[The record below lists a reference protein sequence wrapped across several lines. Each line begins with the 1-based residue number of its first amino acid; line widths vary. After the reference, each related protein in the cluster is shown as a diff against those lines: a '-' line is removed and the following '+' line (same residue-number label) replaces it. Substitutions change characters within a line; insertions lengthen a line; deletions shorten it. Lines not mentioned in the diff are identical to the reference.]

1 MPERPA
7 GAPSLFEDLLDI
19 LYKPAEVF
27 ERRRETIAFGGAIVL
42 LSVLTAAVLLA
53 TRSAFEP
60 VLDAM
65 AKQQI
70 AEVMRQNPAL
80 TEAQIAP
87 MRGMMRT
94 GTLVSMIAYPAIAPF
109 LIGLLLWV
117 CGKFFESRAE
127 IGAAIMVAAYGY
139 VPRFVGFI
147 VSSIMAVLLPE
158 DQLTSLFSVS
168 LSPARFMDPGTSM
181 GVLGALARLDLFLLW
196 QTVVCGIGMSVLG
209 KVSRGRG
216 MAIACIVWALG
227 FIMLIPALVKG

>member
-1 MPERPA
+1 MTDRPA

-27 ERRRETIAFGGAIVL
+27 ARRRETVAFGAAIVV

-60 VLDAM
+60 ALEAM

-70 AEVMRQNPAL
+70 AEVMRQNPTL

-94 GTLVSMIAYPAIAPF
+94 GTLVSMAVYPAIAPF

-117 CGKFFESRAE
+117 AGKFFESRAG

-147 VSSIMAVLLPE
+147 AASIMAVLLPE
-158 DQLTSLFSVS
+158 GQVTSLFSLS
-168 LSPARFMDPGTSM
+168 LSPARFMDPGTSA
-181 GVLGALARLDLFLLW
+181 GVLGAAARLDVFLLW
-196 QTVVCGIGMSVLG
+196 QTVVCGIGMSVMG
-209 KVSRGRG
+209 QVSRGRG
-216 MAIACIVWALG
+216 MAIAFIVWALG